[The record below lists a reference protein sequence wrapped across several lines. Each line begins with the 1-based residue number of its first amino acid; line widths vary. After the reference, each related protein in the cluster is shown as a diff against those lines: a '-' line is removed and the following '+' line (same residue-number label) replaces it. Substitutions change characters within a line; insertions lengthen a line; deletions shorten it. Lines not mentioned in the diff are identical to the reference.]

1 MCSVHKLTHTLTHTG
16 MCGVYTQLTLIFMSI
31 YPCVGI
37 VVAFIRLCQRWHNVL
52 IVPRPLWLR
61 PRTLAQLSLVFCINY
76 TNRSCSAPVEQSLKS
91 RRVPNKW
98 TPRDAIVGPPSA
110 IVAWLKSRQSLEKV
124 RVREREGQGQRLA

>member
-1 MCSVHKLTHTLTHTG
+1 MCSVHKLTHTLTRTA

-52 IVPRPLWLR
+52 IVPRP
-61 PRTLAQLSLVFCINY
+61 PFATPSHTCAAVVVFCINY
-76 TNRSCSAPVEQSLKS
+76 TNRSCSSPVEQSLKS

-124 RVREREGQGQRLA
+124 RVRKREGQGQRLA